1 MGLPMTAPH
10 LAERSDTL
18 VIGLVALA
26 HLLSHFYQVILGPLF
41 PLLKEEFGVSY
52 TALGLII
59 SVFYGVSGLCQ
70 AFVGILVD
78 RYGGDRLMLFG
89 IVTMSS
95 AVLLMGFVPAYWV
108 FIPLAVLA
116 ALGNCVFHPA
126 DLSILS
132 AKVHPSRLGRAFG
145 LHGFGGTCGYFLAP
159 VIVYYGIASIAGWRA
174 GLVVAGLLGL
184 GVALIIYRFR
194 AALEMPRTTAKAVRE
209 SGQSADA
216 AFYKGLLTNKPLVAA
231 FFYFALAAG
240 ALAGLQS
247 FSVTALVKIYNAP
260 LYLAAAGIT
269 AYLGG
274 SAVGILIGGELA
286 DRFRYPATIASGSLA
301 LAAVLMACI
310 GWFDLSMVT
319 IIALF
324 CGVGFCSGVSQPSR
338 DILVKGAAPSG
349 ASGKTFGFVYSGL
362 DFGGAIGP
370 IIFGWMMDGG
380 EYRWV
385 FLATAVMYGLAV
397 LTVLQLRKGSSA

>member
-1 MGLPMTAPH
+1 MTAPH
-10 LAERSDTL
+10 LAGRSDTL

-41 PLLKEEFGVSY
+41 PLLKAEFGVSY

-95 AVLLMGFVPAYWV
+95 AVLLMGFAPAYWV
-108 FIPLAVLA
+108 LIPLSVLA
-116 ALGNCVFHPA
+116 AFGNCVFHPA

-184 GVALIIYRFR
+184 GAALLIYRFR
-194 AALEMPRTTAKAVRE
+194 AALEMPRTTAKAERE
-209 SGQSADA
+209 SGNSADA
-216 AFYKGLLTNKPLVAA
+216 
-231 FFYFALAAG
+231 
-240 ALAGLQS
+240 
-247 FSVTALVKIYNAP
+247 
-260 LYLAAAGIT
+260 
-269 AYLGG
+269 
-274 SAVGILIGGELA
+274 
-286 DRFRYPATIASGSLA
+286 R
-301 LAAVLMACI
+301 VL
-310 GWFDLSMVT
+310 
-319 IIALF
+319 
-324 CGVGFCSGVSQPSR
+324 
-338 DILVKGAAPSG
+338 
-349 ASGKTFGFVYSGL
+349 
-362 DFGGAIGP
+362 
-370 IIFGWMMDGG
+370 
-380 EYRWV
+380 
-385 FLATAVMYGLAV
+385 
-397 LTVLQLRKGSSA
+397 